1 MSRTIYFT
9 AATINGLIADEQGS
23 LEWLT
28 TIEPSATT
36 DDPATGDAKDEP
48 PAHVAFMEQIGV
60 LVEGS
65 TTYQWCLDHGETDF
79 TGGRF
84 PTFVFTSRSLPAAAG
99 ADVRFRSGNVRDSF
113 DEIRAAADGKDIW
126 LVGGGDLAGQFYDAG
141 LLDELQIS
149 IAPGR
154 TNGWC
159 TTASS
164 KHRQKH
170 SEPPRGQPVR
180 SFRTPDLPRHAMS
193 RP

>member
-9 AATINGLIADEQGS
+9 AATINGFIADEQGS

-28 TIEPSATT
+28 AIEPSVATT
-36 DDPATGDAKDEP
+36 DVAAGDANGGEP
-48 PAHVAFMEQIGV
+48 PPHIAFLGQVGV

-84 PTFVFTSRSLPAAAG
+84 PTFVFTSRSLPATPG
-99 ADVRFRSGNVRDSF
+99 TDVRFRSGNVRDAY

-141 LLDELQIS
+141 LLDELQVS
-149 IAPGR
+149 IAPVALTG
-154 TNGWC
+154 G
-159 TTASS
+159 A
-164 KHRQKH
+164 
-170 SEPPRGQPVR
+170 PL
-180 SFRTPDLPRHAMS
+180 LPRRIDSSTLSLREVRRFDHFAHLIYHVT
-193 RP
+193 R